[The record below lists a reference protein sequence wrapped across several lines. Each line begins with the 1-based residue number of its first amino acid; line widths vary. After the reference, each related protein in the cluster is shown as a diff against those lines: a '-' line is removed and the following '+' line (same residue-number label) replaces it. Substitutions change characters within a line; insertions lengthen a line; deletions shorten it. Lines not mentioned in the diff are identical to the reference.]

1 MTYRNR
7 KLLDLARDQACVMCH
22 TQDGTIVAAHSNLI
36 EHGKGMGTKAHDGM
50 MAWLCYRCH
59 SELDQGT
66 ERSKDERREYTLTAI
81 CRTYKAMWDQQL
93 IEVVKR

>member
-7 KLLDLARDQACVMCH
+7 KLLDLACDQACVMCNA
-22 TQDGTIVAAHSNLI
+22 QDGTIVAAHSNLI

-50 MAWLCYRCH
+50 VAWLCYCCH
-59 SELDQGT
+59 ADLDQGT
-66 ERSKDERREYTLTAI
+66 RLSKQERMEFTLSAI
-81 CRTYKAMWDQQL
+81 CRTYMRMWDQQL